1 MYYSTSTFERAD
13 ISDPD
18 VATCGTSIV
27 SVIMVGISV
36 SLSFLLVVAESLKLD
51 FFISRFA
58 NVFPSQV
65 LLVEHVGRRTL
76 MLTGLAGMFVSY
88 GLITVGY
95 ALEVGLVINLMFS
108 PNKPIKQHNIATNWK
123 AIFLSLPWAK
133 QQNKLQE
140 NHHPPLGI
148 FFHLSGFQKCVQ
160 VLYRAQWISA
170 FPTERYIK
178 TGHILGRHV
187 FFNGL
192 KKRNKSYFY
201 AH

>member
-36 SLSFLLVVAESLKLD
+36 SLSFLLVVAESLKLN

-95 ALEVGLVINLMFS
+95 ALEVGLIINLMFS

-123 AIFLSLPWAK
+123 AK
-133 QQNKLQE
+133 QIAGK
-140 NHHPPLGI
+140 PPSTTWY

-170 FPTERYIK
+170 FLTERYIK